1 MSSPRRFASP
11 LLVLL
16 LGLVPLLA
24 AANVSSQEWINIR
37 LNQDETTQ
45 LQNEEQI
52 AINPTNPD
60 NMVTLWRD
68 FRLGYR
74 QVGWAYTF
82 DGGETWTEGGLIEE
96 PNYPRQSDPG
106 VTADV
111 DGNFYAI
118 VLSYTGSTSQENG
131 LYVLKSTDGGVTW
144 GDPLE
149 VVNQVPNVFEDKEFI
164 ACDRTD
170 SSHQGNLYVT
180 WTRFGAT
187 TNIVAR
193 RSTNSGETWS
203 GDIYVSDDSVV
214 QFPIPVVGR
223 GGEVY
228 IAWTSYIFN
237 AIMID
242 VSTNGGASFGSDVLV
257 TSVYEPTTVLNGGI
271 DAYSSPHMDAD
282 ITDGPFSGRLYMAF
296 MDRRHPSTDR
306 DIYVI
311 YSDDFGNSW
320 SVPVRI
326 NDDEL
331 SNGKDQFH
339 PWLWVDNQ
347 GIVTVVFLDRRDDP
361 ANRNYHCYI
370 TQSTDGGLTWSE
382 NQRVSTEPSD
392 PDDAMAPGFPY
403 GDVLSD
409 GDGPQISQARAGLLG
424 EYIGVVAW
432 DGKPTPIWTD
442 IRNGHQDAY
451 AGYLETS
458 SGVQDPVLTD
468 LTGPMTVAPN
478 PVRAGRGVTIW
489 SPTEGPVVLRIY
501 DTAGRVVRT
510 LGRSSSMGDATA
522 ITWDGLGRDGNPAK
536 SGIYFLRLSSP
547 SRNLT
552 EKLVIVQ

>member
-1 MSSPRRFASP
+1 VFPALVI
-11 LLVLL
+11 LLA
-16 LGLVPLLA
+16 LVPLLSA
-24 AANVSSQEWINIR
+24 VGSEAQEWINIR
-37 LNQDETTQ
+37 VNQDETTQ

-60 NMVTLWRD
+60 NMVAVWRD

-74 QVGWAYTF
+74 QVGWGYTF
-82 DGGETWTEGGLIEE
+82 DGGQTWTEGGLIDE

-106 VTADV
+106 ITADL

-118 VLSYTGSTSQENG
+118 VLSYTGDTGQENG

-144 GDPLE
+144 GAPLE

-170 SSHQGNLYVT
+170 SSHEGNLYVT
-180 WTRFGAT
+180 WTRFGST
-187 TNIVAR
+187 TDIIAR
-193 RSTNSGETWS
+193 RSTDSGQTWS
-203 GDIYVSDDSVV
+203 GDIFVSDDNFV

-228 IAWTSYIFN
+228 IAWTSYAFD

-242 VSTNGGASFGSDVLV
+242 ISVNGGASFGPDNIV
-257 TSVYEPTTVLNGGI
+257 TTVYEPSTVLNGGVN
-271 DAYSSPHMDAD
+271 AYSSPHMDAD
-282 ITDGPFSGRLYMAF
+282 ITDGPFSGRLYIAY
-296 MDRRHPSTDR
+296 MDRRHPANDR
-306 DIYVI
+306 DIFVI
-311 YSDDFGNSW
+311 FSDDFGGSW
-320 SVPVRI
+320 SAPIRI

-331 SNGKDQFH
+331 ANGKDQFL

-361 ANRNYHCYI
+361 ANRLYHCYI

-382 NQRVSTEPSD
+382 NDRVSTEPSD
-392 PDDAMAPGFPY
+392 PNDAMVHGLPY

-409 GDGPQISQARAGLLG
+409 DGGPQISQARAGLLG

-432 DGKPTPIWTD
+432 DGRPTPIWTD

-451 AGYLETS
+451 VGYLDTGAS
-458 SGVQDPVLTD
+458 VQEPLLTD
-468 LTGPMTVAPN
+468 LTLPILVAPN
-478 PVRAGRGVTIW
+478 PVQAGRGVTVR
-489 SPTEGPVVLRIY
+489 SPAEGPVVLRIY
-501 DTAGRVVRT
+501 DTAGRVIRT
-510 LGRSSSMGDATA
+510 LARNSSTGAATA
-522 ITWDGLGRDGNPAK
+522 LDWDGLGQDGHPAK
-536 SGIYFLRLSSP
+536 SGIYFLRLSSE
-547 SRNLT
+547 T
-552 EKLVIVQ
+552 KDVTGKVVIVQ